1 MSQLNAPATWLLAV
15 KARIDEP
22 TLIALTNPGKEVDG
36 GSVDDDRLI
45 SCIDDALGEFA
56 VRAGFD
62 PLLTDR
68 SHVACIAQG
77 VVAYL
82 KSYKLEQDETTDI
95 AMIRFM
101 GKCDKLR
108 NTYHAPASTNS
119 NLTPS
124 EEVPTG
130 RTVRPDADR
139 ANFRYYLPG
148 IREVD
153 RYDY

>member
-1 MSQLNAPATWLLAV
+1 MSQLNAPATWLEAV
-15 KARIDEP
+15 KDRMDEP

-36 GSVDDDRLI
+36 GSVDDDRLG

-56 VRAGFD
+56 ARAGFD
-62 PLLTDR
+62 PQLTDR
-68 SHVACIAQG
+68 SHVACVVMG

-82 KSYKLEQDETTDI
+82 KAYKIEQDETTDI

-101 GKCDKLR
+101 GKCDKIR
-108 NTYHAPASTNS
+108 NTYHAPATTNS
-119 NLTPS
+119 QLTS
-124 EEVPTG
+124 SDEVPTG

-148 IREVD
+148 IRELD
-153 RYDY
+153 RFDR